1 VEARL
6 TQPSSE
12 APILFEAGAD
22 KAIAIQLPVEEQP
35 PQSALVARI
44 DRYLRAAGA
53 LDTARRSR
61 LTAAT
66 ARNLLALG
74 VSAEPAWAEIVAAV
88 DRALAGTDSTE
99 GSDKALTTSTTP
111 HGRVALCLAPDADV
125 GAGAGWGAP
134 PRRRSAMRLQDLSL
148 WRPTAELLLGLRVSR
163 PAQGLAACLCWIAI
177 LIVP

>member
-1 VEARL
+1 L

-12 APILFEAGAD
+12 VPILFEAGAD

-88 DRALAGTDSTE
+88 DRALAGADSTE

-111 HGRVALCLAPDADV
+111 HGRVALRLVPNANV
-125 GAGAGWGAP
+125 GAGAGWGTP
-134 PRRRSAMRLQDLSL
+134 PRRRSAMRPQDLSL

-163 PAQGLAACLCWIAI
+163 PAQGLAACLCWVAI

>member
-1 VEARL
+1 L

-12 APILFEAGAD
+12 VPILFEAGAD

-88 DRALAGTDSTE
+88 DRALAGADSTE
-99 GSDKALTTSTTP
+99 GSDKALITSTTP
-111 HGRVALCLAPDADV
+111 HGRVALSLAPDADV
-125 GAGAGWGAP
+125 GAGASAGWGTP
-134 PRRRSAMRLQDLSL
+134 PRRRSAMRPQDLSL

-163 PAQGLAACLCWIAI
+163 PAQGLAACLCWVAI

>member
-1 VEARL
+1 L
-6 TQPSSE
+6 TYPSSE
-12 APILFEAGAD
+12 APILLEAGAD
-22 KAIAIQLPVEEQP
+22 KAIAIQLPVEEEQP

-88 DRALAGTDSTE
+88 DRALAGADSTE
-99 GSDKALTTSTTP
+99 GSDKALMTSTTP
-111 HGRVALCLAPDADV
+111 HGRVALRLAPDADA
-125 GAGAGWGAP
+125 GAGAGWGTP
-134 PRRRSAMRLQDLSL
+134 PSRRSAMRPQDLSL